1 MWATIGEV
9 SAMTEPENPAP
20 ATRAWPPAT
29 PPEPTYVDDRLNY
42 WAEATPDA
50 EAMTYLG
57 RTWTWKEWHD
67 RVHRAA
73 GGLRDL
79 GVARGD
85 VVSFLDKNHPACVE
99 ISLAAGSIGAANAII
114 NWRSAGDEIDYA
126 VNDSGAKVLFVGRE
140 LMPTITAIR
149 DRLPNV
155 EKIIE
160 VTPDGG
166 EDDEYEQFLAAST
179 ACADG
184 PDVLEDDVCLVMYSS
199 GTTGRPKGVMLT
211 HRNMVQH
218 TINAHDGWGFE
229 PGDKSMVAMPLFH
242 VGGSSYVL
250 FGIHDG
256 IPSVMT
262 REPDA
267 ASLAGA
273 ILAGA
278 NRTFLVPAVLAQV
291 LQAGPDAVQLFGLLK
306 TYTYGAAPMPP
317 PLLRAAMK
325 AWPDTDFIQVY
336 GLTEVAGVATHLMPE
351 DHRTAE
357 ADGHP
362 ERLVSAG
369 KPVPGCEVRIVDPA
383 TLSDV
388 ATGEHGEIWLKTPQL
403 MKGFLNKPEAT
414 AEVITDDGWFRTG
427 DMGHVDDDGFVFVSD
442 RLKDMIITGGEN
454 VYSPEVERV
463 LSEHPAVL
471 EVAVIGVPDERWG
484 ESVKGVVALKEGSD
498 ASEVE
503 LIEWTRE
510 RLAHFKA
517 PKSIDIIPALPR
529 NPTGKILKREL
540 RKPYWDSQERQV

>member
-1 MWATIGEV
+1 MSAT
-9 SAMTEPENPAP
+9 TESPAP
-20 ATRAWPPAT
+20 DQHRAWPPAN

-57 RTWTWKEWHD
+57 RTWTWREWHE

-79 GVARGD
+79 GIARGD

-140 LMPTITAIR
+140 LMPTIEAIR
-149 DRLPNV
+149 DRLTKV
-155 EKIIE
+155 ERIIE
-160 VTPDGG
+160 VTPEGG
-166 EDDEYEQFLAAST
+166 EDDEYERFLADAV

-256 IPSVMT
+256 VPSVMT

-291 LQAGPDAVQLFGLLK
+291 LQLGGDAVKLFGALK

-317 PLLRAAMK
+317 PLLRAAME
-325 AWPDTDFIQVY
+325 AWPETDFIQVY

-357 ADGHP
+357 ASGHP

-369 KPVPGCEVRIVDPA
+369 KPVPGVEVRIVDPA

-388 ATGEHGEIWLKTPQL
+388 GVGEHGEIWLKTPQL

-414 AEVITDDGWFRTG
+414 AEVVTEDGWFRTG
-427 DMGHVDDDGFVFVSD
+427 DMGHVDEDGFVFVSD

-463 LSEHPAVL
+463 LSEHPSVL
-471 EVAVIGVPDERWG
+471 EVAVIGVPDPKWG
-484 ESVKGVVALKEGSD
+484 ESVKAVVALKEGAD
-498 ASEVE
+498 TSETE

-517 PKSIDIIPALPR
+517 PKSVDVITALPR

-540 RKPYWDSQERQV
+540 RKPYWDEGARQV

>member
-1 MWATIGEV
+1 MA
-9 SAMTEPENPAP
+9 
-20 ATRAWPPAT
+20 PAT
-29 PPEPTYVDDRLNY
+29 PPEPTYVEDRLNY

-57 RTWTWKEWHD
+57 RTWTWKQWHD

-79 GVARGD
+79 GIARGD

-140 LMPTITAIR
+140 LMPTIEAIR

-155 EKIIE
+155 RTIIE
-160 VTPDGG
+160 VTPEGG
-166 EDDEYEQFLAAST
+166 EDDAYERFLAAAT
-179 ACADG
+179 PCDDG

-211 HRNMVQH
+211 HRNMVRH

-291 LQAGPDAVQLFGLLK
+291 LQAGPDAITLFGALK
-306 TYTYGAAPMPP
+306 TYTYGAGPMPP
-317 PLLRAAMK
+317 PLLRAAME

-369 KPVPGCEVRIVDPA
+369 KPLPECEVRIVDPA
-383 TLSDV
+383 TLADV
-388 ATGEHGEIWLKTPQL
+388 GIGEHGEIWLKTPQL

-427 DMGHVDDDGFVFVSD
+427 DMGHVDEDGFVFVSD

-471 EVAVIGVPDERWG
+471 EVAVIGVPDPTWG
-484 ESVKGVVALKEGSD
+484 EAVKAVVGLREGSD
-498 ASEVE
+498 ATEVE

-517 PKSIDIIPALPR
+517 PKSVDIIAALPR

-540 RKPYWDSQERQV
+540 RKPYWEEQSRQV